1 MADKKVE
8 ATELQDPLLKAKSIW
23 QKYQKPVLIGVAAI
37 VIIVGGWYAYQSYVV
52 QPKED
57 QASDA
62 IFKAQQYFAKDSF
75 NLALNG
81 DGKNK
86 GFLYIINSYGG
97 SKQANLSKYYAGVCY
112 LKTGNFNKAVEY
124 LKDFST
130 DAKQVQMMAYGCLGD
145 AYGELGKNDDAVSN
159 YKKAAET
166 FTDDDVNSSE
176 YLFRAALK
184 LETMGKNSEAV
195 ALYKE
200 LKEKYP
206 QSERGYQADKYIY
219 RLSIEPNDF
228 SSK

>member
-1 MADKKVE
+1 MAEKKADPAE
-8 ATELQDPLLKAKSIW
+8 MQDPLLRAKSLW
-23 QKYQKPVLIGVAAI
+23 DKYNKPILIGIAAI
-37 VIIVGGWYAYQSYVV
+37 VLIVGGWYAYQSYVV
-52 QPKED
+52 LPKED

-75 NLALNG
+75 NLALSG

-86 GFLYIINSYGG
+86 GFLYIISNYGG

-130 DAKQVQMMAYGCLGD
+130 GAKQIQMMAYGCLGD
-145 AYGELGKNDDAVSN
+145 AYGELGKNDDAITY

-166 FTDDDVNSSE
+166 FTDDDVNTSE

-195 ALYKE
+195 VLYKE

-228 SSK
+228 STK